1 MLSKSTDHQHLELS
15 WCPVLILHLARAYLM
30 SCGPSSDLYHRVA
43 PWLLPLKLL
52 QDNHIVL
59 LLKLGSVTLY
69 CCPIYAIMNL
79 LRTLPRLQSF
89 IIITTTTHSAAAA
102 QTCKQCL
109 TMLEKKALF
118 LLKVPTIAFT
128 LSLRII
134 NRDPENQS
142 LFPLFRWPLMNDS
155 VKIDSKSVKRLFG
168 PLYQETA
175 PVGSRPL
182 LQKLHFPFWT

>member
-1 MLSKSTDHQHLELS
+1 MENSMHLQHLYARCVKQHGNGGWCYLNPLTTTHLELS

-59 LLKLGSVTLY
+59 LLKLGSVTMC

-109 TMLEKKALF
+109 TMLEKKAL
-118 LLKVPTIAFT
+118 LLVESANYRFHT
-128 LSLRII
+128 
-134 NRDPENQS
+134 
-142 LFPLFRWPLMNDS
+142 
-155 VKIDSKSVKRLFG
+155 
-168 PLYQETA
+168 
-175 PVGSRPL
+175 
-182 LQKLHFPFWT
+182 